1 MGVRRTAVGSNTQM
15 YVTPDRTQNAHAQNC
30 HNRLHCSATVEIR
43 KLGSFRLYTDQNR
56 RAHEARQHDGKTWT
70 HTENLRVFE
79 TAIGRHLQFL
89 TVSKTA
95 FDKLMP
101 LKWSLLLCVCVCVCV
116 SHHVRLLLLRVVNVS
131 TAMLYDVT

>member
-1 MGVRRTAVGSNTQM
+1 MRM
-15 YVTPDRTQNAHAQNC
+15 HKIVTTGC
-30 HNRLHCSATVEIR
+30 IAT
-43 KLGSFRLYTDQNR
+43 LLYTDQNR

-79 TAIGRHLQFL
+79 TAPGRHLQFL

-101 LKWSLLLCVCVCVCV
+101 LKWSLLLCVCARACVCVCV
-116 SHHVRLLLLRVVNVS
+116 CHTMSVS
-131 TAMLYDVT
+131 YCYVL